1 MSRVS
6 TAYALRR
13 GAADFLRA
21 QSKHVEANRQIA
33 DGKRAV
39 DLKGFGRQSET
50 LIAAKTVQARA
61 SGFVEMH
68 KILGGKL
75 EAQNLALER
84 VADSADQSR
93 QLVLSAVSSERADS
107 LVKTLDSLFSQA
119 ADALNWRHEGRY
131 LFSGS
136 QLNTEPVAITTM
148 AGLTAAPSTADAF
161 TNDDTRTR
169 SRLSETA
176 TLTTGFLADEVG
188 TELFDVL
195 KSIQAYHQGPSGPL
209 AGKLSAEQTAFLKGK
224 VTEFNTAHENLLGR
238 VAENGLM
245 EQRVEDAR
253 EGQSKRAT
261 SIGIFIADTS
271 EIDYA
276 EAYSRLQQAEL
287 AVQASASALKSL
299 KESSLLNFLPI

>member
-6 TAYALRR
+6 TAYAFRR

-21 QSKHVEANRQIA
+21 QTKHVEFNRQVA

-39 DLKGFGRQSET
+39 SLKGFGRQSET

-68 KILGGKL
+68 KILGGRL
-75 EAQNLALER
+75 DAQNLALER
-84 VADSADQSR
+84 VADAANESR
-93 QLVLSAVSSERADS
+93 QLVLDAVSSEKADS
-107 LVKTLDSLFSQA
+107 LIKTLDSLFSQA

-136 QLNTEPVAITTM
+136 QLDTQPVAITTM
-148 AGLTAAPSTADAF
+148 AALNAAPATADAF
-161 TNDDTRTR
+161 TNDQTRTK

-176 TLTTGFLADEVG
+176 TLTTGFLADELG
-188 TELFDVL
+188 TELFNVL
-195 KSIQAYHQGPSGPL
+195 KSIQAYHEGPSGPL
-209 AGKLSAEQTAFLKGK
+209 TGTMTGAQTTFLKGK
-224 VTEFNTAHENLLGR
+224 LVEFTTAHENLLSR

-245 EQRVEDAR
+245 QQRVDDAR
-253 EGQSKRAT
+253 DGQSKRAT
-261 SIGIFIADTS
+261 TVGIFIADTS

-299 KESSLLNFLPI
+299 KESSLMNFLPV